1 VLATGILLRDV
12 TDHVLDRAIPDRA
25 APAHSAGMS
34 KPTRK
39 ILLVLTSHGQLG
51 DTGKPTG
58 AYLSE
63 VAHPYLAFTEAGYE
77 VDLVSPKGGRPPLD
91 GVDDA
96 DAESKALLDDRGFL
110 AKLSSTKRPAEV
122 DAAAYAAIVYA
133 GGHGTMWD
141 FPDDRALAQLA
152 SAIDA
157 QGGVVGAVCHGPA
170 GLLNIQKV
178 DGSYLIAGKKV
189 AGFTNEEEAAVGL
202 TKVVPYLLA
211 DALSQRG
218 AIHQPAA
225 MWAKQVVTDGRL
237 VTGQNPQ
244 SARGV
249 ADAVLALL

>member
-1 VLATGILLRDV
+1 
-12 TDHVLDRAIPDRA
+12 
-25 APAHSAGMS
+25 MS
-34 KPTRK
+34 KPTKK
-39 ILLVLTSHGQLG
+39 ILLVLTSHDQLG

-63 VAHPYLAFTEAGYE
+63 VAHPYLAFTQAGYD

-91 GVDDA
+91 GVADA
-96 DAESKALLDDRGFL
+96 DAESKALLDDRTFL
-110 AKLSSTKRPAEV
+110 AKLSATRTPDQV
-122 DAAAYAAIVYA
+122 DPKAYAAIVYA

-141 FPDDRALAQLA
+141 FPGDTRLAQLA
-152 SAIDA
+152 STIDA

-170 GLLNIQKV
+170 GLLNIKKP
-178 DGSYLIAGKKV
+178 DGTYLIAGKRV
-189 AGFTNEEEAAVGL
+189 AGFTNDEEAAVGL

-211 DALSQRG
+211 DALTERG
-218 AIHQPAA
+218 ALHQPAPN
-225 MWAKQVVTDGRL
+225 WSKQVVTDGRL